1 MKQTIKKSELRN
13 LVKEVIKEETSKR
26 RLNESNTY
34 FLDNLQVDPEWEQNL
49 YDKYPK
55 VLELVSKSIDLA
67 DQLVEKLGDDFN
79 GIKFVY
85 ETGKLE
91 PLDSHST
98 FVYLNRYVEFL
109 QNAMEEFASNTDDKK
124 LINNISKQ
132 LKIVIKQLDDAAT
145 KVGMIK

>member
-1 MKQTIKKSELRN
+1 MRKSELRQIIR
-13 LVKEVIKEETSKR
+13 EVIKEETSKK

-55 VLELVSKSIDLA
+55 VLELISKSIDLA
-67 DQLVEKLGDDFN
+67 DQLAEKLGDDFDYD
-79 GIKFVY
+79 KFVH

-91 PLDSHST
+91 PFDSHST

-109 QNAMEEFASNTDDKK
+109 QNAMKEFVSNTDDKK
-124 LINNISKQ
+124 LISNINKQ
-132 LKIVIKQLDDAAT
+132 LKIVIKQLDDAAI
-145 KVGMIK
+145 KVGMVK

>member
-1 MKQTIKKSELRN
+1 MKQTIKKSELIN

-67 DQLVEKLGDDFN
+67 DQLVEKLGDDFDYD
-79 GIKFVY
+79 KFVH

-91 PLDSHST
+91 PFDSHST